1 MADNIREHNTEGIIG
16 SAVFHLLLLLVFF
29 FFTMTSTWQDE
40 EGGGIALN
48 FGTDAEGFGNIQPQ
62 SSSTSDV
69 TLDNTQEREL
79 EAAPNPSQPNDS
91 KILTTDDA
99 DATEMNI
106 KDNKTKNDKKDAPT
120 DIKPTDKP
128 KTGTDTKNAAAA
140 TADANKP
147 KVDENSLFKGKSN
160 NSKGQGTTPGKNG
173 DAGSPMGG
181 AKPGNGNGGNGGPNG
196 ANGTSTGDKVEIDLK
211 DRSVKFKPTVDD
223 KSQEEGKVIV
233 KIWVDKQG
241 NVTRAEFSSAGSTNN
256 SGVLK
261 NAAIAA
267 AKKTKFSPDPNA
279 PEEQQ
284 GKMVFKF
291 TLQ

>member
-1 MADNIREHNTEGIIG
+1 MSDNIREHNVEGIIG
-16 SAVFHLLLLLVFF
+16 SAVFHLLLLLIFF
-29 FFTMTSTWQDE
+29 FFTMTTTWQDE

-48 FGTDAEGFGNIQPQ
+48 FGTDAEGFGDVQPQ
-62 SSSTSDV
+62 SSSSSDV
-69 TLDNTQEREL
+69 TLSTQTREQ
-79 EAAPNPSQPNDS
+79 EAAPDPSQPNDS

-99 DATEMNI
+99 EAPEMKI
-106 KDNKTKNDKKDAPT
+106 KDNKTNNDKKDAPT
-120 DIKPTDKP
+120 DIKPTEKP
-128 KTGTDTKNAAAA
+128 KAGTDTKNTAAP
-140 TADANKP
+140 TSDANKP

-160 NSKGQGTTPGKNG
+160 DSKGQGNTPGKNG

-181 AKPGNGNGGNGGPNG
+181 ADIGNGKGGNGGPNG
-196 ANGTSTGDKVEIDLK
+196 ANGTSNGDKFEIELK
-211 DRSVKFKPTVDD
+211 DRSVKYKPTVED
-223 KSQEEGKVIV
+223 KSQEEGKVVV

-261 NAAIAA
+261 NAALAA
-267 AKKTKFSPDPNA
+267 AKKTKFNPDPNA

-284 GKMVFKF
+284 GKMLFKF